1 MKEEHNLEPVL
12 KEIDTV
18 LRRQNSLGYIFLHGI
33 IRGMGTALGATL
45 LVATVTSFTLYFA
58 ESQYAG
64 TFLRYLMKTIG
75 E

>member
-18 LRRQNSLGYIFLHGI
+18 LRRQNSFGYIFLHGI

-45 LVATVTSFTLYFA
+45 LIATVTSFTLYFA

-64 TFLRYLMKTIG
+64 TFLRYLMKVIG